1 MPYVILC
8 RVSTDDQAESGAGIN
23 GQHDACLAFIERN
36 PGQIRKVLYEEDF
49 SGSLPLH
56 KRPVLMEAIGLLQK
70 GDILLVHK
78 RDRMFRGDPFTN
90 GMIEHEI
97 RKRGGTLRSVMGE
110 GTENDDPASI
120 FMRRVIDGASEY
132 ERNLIKARTKTALQ
146 AKRRRGERV
155 GTIPY
160 GYSLSQ
166 DGTTLLPVPKQ
177 QQIIQTMRDL
187 RARGFSLRKIGR
199 HVEAMGAYP
208 PKSDRWTAQSIS
220 QILQRDDLPAP
231 PPRQPVLA

>member
-8 RVSTDDQAESGAGIN
+8 RVSTDDQN
-23 GQHDACLAFIERN
+23 MDGQHDACLAFIERN
-36 PGQIRKVLYEEDF
+36 PGPIRKVLYEEDF
-49 SGSLPLH
+49 SGSLPLN
-56 KRPVLMEAIGLLQK
+56 KRPILQEAIELLQK

-78 RDRMFRGDPFTN
+78 RDRMFRGDPFSN
-90 GMIEHEI
+90 GFIENEI
-97 RKRGGTLRSVMGE
+97 RRRGATLRSVMGE
-110 GTENDDPASI
+110 GTEGDDPAQI
-120 FMRRVIDGASEY
+120 LLRRVTDMFSEH
-132 ERNLIKARTKTALQ
+132 ERNMIAYRTKTALQ

-166 DGTTLLPVPKQ
+166 DGTTLLPVPMQ
-177 QQIIQTMRDL
+177 QQVIQTMRDL

-231 PPRQPVLA
+231 PPKQPVPA